1 MANYQTKLNLLE
13 TEIAIKFIKDNFE
26 RDFSEALNLIRVS
39 APLMVVPESGLN
51 DNLNGFERPVHF
63 DVLYLKKNVEIVQS
77 LAKWKRMALAKYGFK
92 TGCGLYTDMN
102 AIRRDEE
109 LDHLH
114 SIYVDQW
121 DWEKIITQEER
132 NLDYLKKTVQTIY
145 NVIKL
150 LSYKVANRYPELA
163 TELPSEIFFIST
175 KELEKQF
182 PTLSRKER
190 EDEITK
196 QHKAVFIYQIGWNLE
211 DGKPHDGR
219 AADYDDWLLNGD
231 IILWYDVLGHAF
243 ELSSMGIRGDE
254 DTLLEQLKKEN
265 CLERCEL
272 PFHKA
277 ILNKELP
284 YTLGGGIGQSR
295 LCMLLLKKAHI
306 GEVQA
311 SLWPEDMIDTCLKN
325 NIQIL

>member
-1 MANYQTKLNLLE
+1 
-13 TEIAIKFIKDNFE
+13 
-26 RDFSEALNLIRVS
+26 
-39 APLMVVPESGLN
+39 
-51 DNLNGFERPVHF
+51 
-63 DVLYLKKNVEIVQS
+63 
-77 LAKWKRMALAKYGFK
+77 
-92 TGCGLYTDMN
+92 MN

-243 ELSSMGIRGDE
+243 ELSSMGIRVD
-254 DTLLEQLKKEN
+254 DTSIIKQLKAKNEDFKLTN
-265 CLERCEL
+265 
-272 PFHKA
+272 
-277 ILNKELP
+277 P
-284 YTLGGGIGQSR
+284 YVKSVIEKTIPLTIGGGIGQSR
-295 LCMLLLKKAHI
+295 LCMFFRKKQHI
-306 GEVQA
+306 GEVQ
-311 SLWPEDMIDTCLKN
+311 SSIWDEEELKKLAQE
-325 NIQIL
+325 NIHLL

>member
-114 SIYVDQW
+114 SICRSMGLGKNNYARG
-121 DWEKIITQEER
+121 TQLR
-132 NLDYLKKTVQTIY
+132 LFKKDGSNNLQCNKT
-145 NVIKL
+145 
-150 LSYKVANRYPELA
+150 
-163 TELPSEIFFIST
+163 
-175 KELEKQF
+175 
-182 PTLSRKER
+182 
-190 EDEITK
+190 
-196 QHKAVFIYQIGWNLE
+196 
-211 DGKPHDGR
+211 
-219 AADYDDWLLNGD
+219 
-231 IILWYDVLGHAF
+231 F
-243 ELSSMGIRGDE
+243 EL
-254 DTLLEQLKKEN
+254 
-265 CLERCEL
+265 
-272 PFHKA
+272 
-277 ILNKELP
+277 
-284 YTLGGGIGQSR
+284 QS
-295 LCMLLLKKAHI
+295 C
-306 GEVQA
+306 
-311 SLWPEDMIDTCLKN
+311 
-325 NIQIL
+325 

>member
-114 SIYVDQW
+114 SID
-121 DWEKIITQEER
+121 
-132 NLDYLKKTVQTIY
+132 
-145 NVIKL
+145 
-150 LSYKVANRYPELA
+150 
-163 TELPSEIFFIST
+163 
-175 KELEKQF
+175 
-182 PTLSRKER
+182 RKS
-190 EDEITK
+190 
-196 QHKAVFIYQIGWNLE
+196 V
-211 DGKPHDGR
+211 
-219 AADYDDWLLNGD
+219 
-231 IILWYDVLGHAF
+231 V
-243 ELSSMGIRGDE
+243 
-254 DTLLEQLKKEN
+254 
-265 CLERCEL
+265 
-272 PFHKA
+272 
-277 ILNKELP
+277 
-284 YTLGGGIGQSR
+284 
-295 LCMLLLKKAHI
+295 
-306 GEVQA
+306 
-311 SLWPEDMIDTCLKN
+311 
-325 NIQIL
+325 

>member
-1 MANYQTKLNLLE
+1 
-13 TEIAIKFIKDNFE
+13 
-26 RDFSEALNLIRVS
+26 
-39 APLMVVPESGLN
+39 
-51 DNLNGFERPVHF
+51 
-63 DVLYLKKNVEIVQS
+63 
-77 LAKWKRMALAKYGFK
+77 
-92 TGCGLYTDMN
+92 MN

-231 IILWYDVLGHAF
+231 IILWYDVLG
-243 ELSSMGIRGDE
+243 LSLI
-254 DTLLEQLKKEN
+254 
-265 CLERCEL
+265 
-272 PFHKA
+272 
-277 ILNKELP
+277 
-284 YTLGGGIGQSR
+284 
-295 LCMLLLKKAHI
+295 HI
-306 GEVQA
+306 
-311 SLWPEDMIDTCLKN
+311 
-325 NIQIL
+325 